1 MMGVIVRNQR
11 FHRFPHFG
19 CTERQNSILWENG
32 PEPVSLLGDSNIS
45 SGYTPHRF
53 GNKATFKAQL
63 FHGSS
68 VFTRLTWS
76 GHSCKGGPYVFENP
90 ASCSDTESTGS
101 ATQGHGSDDQSA
113 IFNDRFQSWKVGTH
127 RTRALTRGSHAVG
140 AAMRYL
146 PLRLFPWQQP
156 LSWLCTARNVHKT
169 RPPAGARRKRRVR
182 RSESGWKR
190 AWAGR
195 PTLQTPAVSRLLPR
209 ASATASESLTRRARR
224 LGRARRGLLT
234 GRFGSREA
242 RETASWPTVKT
253 RIAFSSPPRAARA
266 RAVAGETRI
275 RRDSRLGREETLCP
289 VPPPPAPALRGS
301 ESV

>member
-1 MMGVIVRNQR
+1 MGPNPFLCSEIPTSHPETHRTVSATKPRSKRNSFTDRRSLHASRGPDTVAREVRMCLRIRPLIRTQ
-11 FHRFPHFG
+11 
-19 CTERQNSILWENG
+19 
-32 PEPVSLLGDSNIS
+32 
-45 SGYTPHRF
+45 
-53 GNKATFKAQL
+53 KAQVRQ
-63 FHGSS
+63 H
-68 VFTRLTWS
+68 
-76 GHSCKGGPYVFENP
+76 KGM
-90 ASCSDTESTGS
+90 
-101 ATQGHGSDDQSA
+101 
-113 IFNDRFQSWKVGTH
+113 VGTH